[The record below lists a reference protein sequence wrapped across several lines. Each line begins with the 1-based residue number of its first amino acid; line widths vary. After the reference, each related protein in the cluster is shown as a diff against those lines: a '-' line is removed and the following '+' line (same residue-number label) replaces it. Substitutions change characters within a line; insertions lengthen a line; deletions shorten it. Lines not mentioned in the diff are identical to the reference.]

1 MSIVFEQI
9 DSEIAPE
16 RQADAPAPD
25 AASGGAAANP
35 AATADA
41 VRRELALLS
50 ERRERLRAD

>member
-16 RQADAPAPD
+16 RGADAPTPD
-25 AASGGAAANP
+25 AASGGAADKP
-35 AATADA
+35 AETADA

>member
-16 RQADAPAPD
+16 RAADAPTPD
-25 AASGGAAANP
+25 AAGGGAAGNP

-50 ERRERLRAD
+50 ERHERLRAD